1 MAEKNNI
8 NTPESEKTSN
18 RLWSIYWV
26 FVLLAALLIG
36 RIIYLKTIWEPN
48 PKTIHFFVP
57 KKTKS
62 IIKPERG
69 AILDHNGK
77 ILAITTPIY
86 DIYMDCTVR
95 KPNYVGKSEEE
106 IKELKEDENKWIEKA
121 KQLATELPEV
131 LSKDGKSARYYAN
144 LILSGRNNNSK
155 YALVSKKVDHPTYLR
170 LQELTLYNEG
180 KYAGGLIADTLD
192 PRQYPYEGLARSV
205 IGYVKEQ
212 EDINKTRRR
221 GIESKFDYVLHGT
234 PGFEWLRVADHK
246 TKIHDKDSA
255 TVAVVNGSDV
265 RSTINIDIQD
275 IADKALRKRLENQN
289 DIDGGCL
296 ILMEVETGAIRAM
309 VNLTR
314 GKNGKLGENYNLAI
328 ARSGEPGSIIKTATL
343 MTLVEEGK
351 VNLNTK
357 VKTNGGEMEDV
368 KPDQYI
374 KDYENETGRD
384 WITVLDG
391 FKISSNYVFRWLVK
405 EHYGKT
411 PSEYFNKFYSYKIA
425 GRYDFEL
432 DGFANGVVPDI
443 NSKYYSRTDLIQ
455 SAIGYSVQTTPL
467 HMVTFYN
474 GIANKGKMM
483 KPYIVESVERNGK
496 VITEFKPEVL
506 NGALCSKATTETLT
520 KALLTVTTE
529 GTGAKVKNAKCKIA
543 GKTGTAWIALDAK
556 YADNKNNNYIDSEGR
571 KQYQASFVGFFPA
584 EAPKYTAIVT
594 IYSKPTKA
602 SIYGGNIP
610 ASTIMELA
618 DKLYTMDPFWGE
630 KIANEGEIPQMSSES
645 IHVER
650 GADSPVPSVIGL
662 GLRDAIYAIENSGY
676 KCSHS
681 GMGHVVSQT
690 PKAGSQAA
698 KGETVKIV
706 LK

>member
-8 NTPESEKTSN
+8 NTPESDKASN

-26 FVLLAALLIG
+26 FVLLAALLIV
-36 RIIYLKTIWEPN
+36 RIVYLKTVWEPN
-48 PKTIHFFVP
+48 PRTVSFFVP
-57 KKTKS
+57 KKTKD

-95 KPNYVGKSEEE
+95 KPDYSGKSEEE
-106 IKELKEDENKWIEKA
+106 KEELKAAENKWIDKA
-121 KQLATELPEV
+121 KQLAKELPEV
-131 LSKDGKSARYYAN
+131 LSKDGKTAKYYEN
-144 LILSGRNNNSK
+144 LILDGRNNNGR
-155 YALVSKKVDHPTYLR
+155 YVPISKKVDHPTYLR
-170 LQELTLYNEG
+170 LQELTLYKEG

-192 PRQYPYEGLARSV
+192 PRQYPYGGLARSV

-212 EDINKTRRR
+212 ENINKTRRR

-234 PGFEWLRVADHK
+234 PGFEWLRVADGK

-265 RSTINIDIQD
+265 RSTINIDFQD

-296 ILMEVETGAIRAM
+296 VLMEVETGAIRAM

-314 GKNGKLGENYNLAI
+314 GKSGKLGENYNLAI
-328 ARSGEPGSIIKTATL
+328 ARSGEPGSILKTATL
-343 MTLVEEGK
+343 MTLLEDGK
-351 VNLNTK
+351 VRLNTRI
-357 VKTNGGEMEDV
+357 KTNGGEMDEV
-368 KPDQYI
+368 KADQYI
-374 KDYENETGRD
+374 RDYERETGLDR
-384 WITVLDG
+384 ISVLHG

-405 EHYGKT
+405 EHYGKN
-411 PSEYFNKFYSYKIA
+411 PSEYLNKFYSYKIA

-443 NSKYYSRTDLIQ
+443 NSTYWSSTDLIQ

-474 GIANKGKMM
+474 AVANKGKMM
-483 KPYIVESVERNGK
+483 KPYVVEAIERDGK

-506 NGALCSKATTETLT
+506 NGSICSRATADTLVR
-520 KALLTVTTE
+520 ALLTVTSE
-529 GTGAKVKNAKCKIA
+529 GTGSKVKKAKCKIA

-556 YADNKNNNYIDSEGR
+556 YVDNPKNRYVDSEGQ

-610 ASTIMELA
+610 AMTIMELA

-630 KIANEGEIPQMSSES
+630 KITNEGEIPHMRSEG
-645 IHVER
+645 IYVER
-650 GADSPVPSVIGL
+650 GAESPVPSVVGL
-662 GLRDAIYAIENSGY
+662 GLKDAIYAIENSGY
-676 KCSHS
+676 KCSYT